1 MPESAE
7 TSILNVRTNH
17 TYNLRAMPQ
26 RRTTKYSMT
35 EAVQQSNSKENSQ
48 ILRTADTDEHERGHK
63 KVWRQRK

>member
-1 MPESAE
+1 
-7 TSILNVRTNH
+7 
-17 TYNLRAMPQ
+17 MPQ

-63 KVWRQRK
+63 NNGY